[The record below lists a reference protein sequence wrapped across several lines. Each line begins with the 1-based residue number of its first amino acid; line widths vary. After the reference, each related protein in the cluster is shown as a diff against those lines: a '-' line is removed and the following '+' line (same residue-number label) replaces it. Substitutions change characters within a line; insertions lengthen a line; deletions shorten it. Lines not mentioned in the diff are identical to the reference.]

1 MLIPIALAARLP
13 WLSTVIRW
21 GLASVLVA
29 AGWPKFT
36 DPEGTV
42 RSVRA
47 FQLLPEALVRP
58 FAYALPTLELVL
70 AALLVVGLVT
80 RLAALVTAAL
90 MVVFMFGIAMA
101 WGRGLSIDCGCF
113 GAGGVPADPVAGY
126 VRDLLRDTAFLAGAL
141 LVAWRPFGTLSLDA
155 LLGVTHPERARE
167 LVPTGPGALR

>member
-1 MLIPIALAARLP
+1 VQIPTALTARLP
-13 WLSTVIRW
+13 WAATAIRL
-21 GLASVLVA
+21 GLGWVFVA

-47 FQLLPEALVRP
+47 FQLVPETFVRP

-70 AALLVVGLVT
+70 AALLVLGLLT

-90 MVVFMFGIAMA
+90 MVMFIVGIATA

-113 GAGGVPADPVAGY
+113 GATGTTVADPVAGY
-126 VRDLLRDTAFLAGAL
+126 VKDLLRDTAFLAGAL
-141 LVAWRPFGTLSLDA
+141 VLTWRPFSRLSLDA
-155 LLGVTHPERARE
+155 LLGLTHPPRARE
-167 LVPTGPGALR
+167 LVTIGAGDH